1 MGAMADLLH
10 AHTATLDPRPARRPQ
25 RMRVLAILNV
35 QGKAGADAGP
45 ERIHQTAA
53 DAFAAAGVDAT
64 IELVGGAELSPAV
77 QTALGSRA
85 SGDRFAFDA
94 LVVGGGDGTISTAA
108 GHLAGTGIPLGVL
121 PLGTLN
127 HFAKDL
133 GIPSV
138 TDAAAL
144 VIAQGYARDIDASE
158 VNGRIFI
165 NNSSIGIYPYMVEA
179 REERRRM
186 LGLGKWWAMVLAFGW
201 MLRRFPVHRLY
212 IRTSGQTRPRKTP
225 CVFVG
230 NNAYALDSTALGRRE
245 ALDRGEL
252 CLYIARTGSRLTLL
266 WLMVKT
272 AFGLLKPARDF
283 ELVRTAAI
291 EINSRSPR
299 LRVAADGEL
308 EKMKPPLRYRIR
320 ARALRVIVPPLA
332 KP

>member
-1 MGAMADLLH
+1 
-10 AHTATLDPRPARRPQ
+10 
-25 RMRVLAILNV
+25 MRVLAILNV
-35 QGKAGADAGP
+35 HGKAGADSGP
-45 ERIHQTAA
+45 ERIHRSVA
-53 DAFAAAGVDAT
+53 DAFAAADVDAT

-85 SGDRFAFDA
+85 EGDRFAFDA

-108 GHLAGTGIPLGVL
+108 GHLVDTGIPLGVL

-138 TDAAAL
+138 IDLAAL
-144 VIAQGYARDIDASE
+144 VIAEGHARNIDVGE
-158 VNGRIFI
+158 INGRVFI

-179 REERRRM
+179 REERRRVF
-186 LGLGKWWAMVLAFGW
+186 GLGKWWAMALAFGW

-212 IRTSGQTRPRKTP
+212 IPTGEGMRPRRTP
-225 CVFVG
+225 CAFIG
-230 NNAYALDSTALGRRE
+230 NNAYALDATALGTRDT
-245 ALDRGEL
+245 LDRGEL

-266 WLMVKT
+266 WLMVK
-272 AFGLLKPARDF
+272 AVFGRLKPAQDF
-283 ELVRTAAI
+283 EMIRTADI
-291 EINSRSPR
+291 EINSRSSR

-320 ARALRVIVPPLA
+320 PHALRVLVPALG

>member
-1 MGAMADLLH
+1 MPDLLDPPD
-10 AHTATLDPRPARRPQ
+10 TAKLDAGPTRRPQ

-35 QGKAGADAGP
+35 QGKAGANSGP
-45 ERIHQTAA
+45 ACIHRSVA
-53 DAFAAAGVDAT
+53 DAFAAADVDAT

-85 SGDRFAFDA
+85 GDRFAFDA

-108 GHLAGTGIPLGVL
+108 GHLADTGIPLGVL

-133 GIPSV
+133 GIPPV
-138 TDAAAL
+138 IDLAAL
-144 VIAQGYARDIDASE
+144 VIAQGNTRDIDVGE
-158 VNGRIFI
+158 INGRVFV

-179 REERRRM
+179 REERRRA
-186 LGLGKWWAMVLAFGW
+186 LGLGKWWAMALAFGW

-212 IRTSGQTRPRKTP
+212 IPTGEGMQPRRTP
-225 CVFVG
+225 CAFIG
-230 NNAYALDSTALGRRE
+230 NNAYALDATALGTRG

-266 WLMVKT
+266 WLMVK
-272 AFGLLKPARDF
+272 AVFGRLKPAQDF
-283 ELVRTAAI
+283 ELIRTAAI
-291 EINSRSPR
+291 EIKSRSSR

-320 ARALRVIVPPLA
+320 PHALRVLAPPPA